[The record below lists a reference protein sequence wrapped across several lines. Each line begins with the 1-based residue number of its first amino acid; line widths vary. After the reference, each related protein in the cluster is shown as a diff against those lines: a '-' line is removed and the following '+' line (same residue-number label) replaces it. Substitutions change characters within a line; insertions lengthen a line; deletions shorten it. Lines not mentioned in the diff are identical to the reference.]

1 MNIGKRHA
9 ASSKTET
16 EDEGINGTGI
26 AAAHWRC
33 GRSKLFWPGVLAVL
47 SSQASEPDSWEDN
60 EKHPG
65 RDHRMPGLTLKE
77 NPKKLFSKTC
87 QVESRNVQRI
97 GSCDVLNLISMSS
110 PIRLS
115 SLQIDYIKPHSQFG
129 HGPGAENTETE
140 APGRNRFCETERATG
155 PQQVLMVQT
164 CLEETKKLELLASG
178 WRSGGDRS
186 SGAQPFF
193 QALATTK
200 QC

>member
-33 GRSKLFWPGVLAVL
+33 GRSKLFWPGNSSAPDYVLDNSKRCFL
-47 SSQASEPDSWEDN
+47 SLAW
-60 EKHPG
+60 
-65 RDHRMPGLTLKE
+65 
-77 NPKKLFSKTC
+77 
-87 QVESRNVQRI
+87 
-97 GSCDVLNLISMSS
+97 
-110 PIRLS
+110 
-115 SLQIDYIKPHSQFG
+115 
-129 HGPGAENTETE
+129 AENTETE